1 MSDEIKINDK
11 GLEIYPI
18 STVIFGNILMLLI
31 MFFGT
36 IAVWYLLKWW
46 ALLYTITFFVMIYF
60 VLRKVVCSNCYYYD
74 GWCALGWGKLSI
86 KMFKKGKVEDF
97 AKSPGLKFA
106 SAVYG
111 LMMFIPTIAIIISI
125 IYDFDYIKL
134 DYWFY

>member
-18 STVIFGNILMLLI
+18 STVIFGNIIMLLI

-86 KMFKKGKVEDF
+86 KMSPFHDINVVAFPQGKKTPLGVLRLSF
-97 AKSPGLKFA
+97 HAI
-106 SAVYG
+106 Y
-111 LMMFIPTIAIIISI
+111 PTN
-125 IYDFDYIKL
+125 
-134 DYWFY
+134 